1 MTLYPYF
8 QETARRFTRSSLGSN
23 LGSDETGETTQSN
36 VTPPST
42 LKSPD

>member
-8 QETARRFTRSSLGSN
+8 RETARRFTRSSLGSN

>member
-8 QETARRFTRSSLGSN
+8 QETARRFTRSSLGGN
-23 LGSDETGETTQSN
+23 LGSDETGETTKSN
-36 VTPPST
+36 VTSPST

>member
-8 QETARRFTRSSLGSN
+8 QETARRLTRSSLGN
-23 LGSDETGETTQSN
+23 NPGSDETGETTKSN